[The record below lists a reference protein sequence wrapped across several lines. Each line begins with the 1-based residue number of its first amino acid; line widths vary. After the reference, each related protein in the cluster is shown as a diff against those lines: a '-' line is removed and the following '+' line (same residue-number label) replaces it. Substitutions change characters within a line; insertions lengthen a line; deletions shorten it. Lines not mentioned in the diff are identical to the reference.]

1 MKTAFAILTL
11 VLSFQLNAQ
20 MFNLPKNYMP
30 IGINAGGGGSGGVF
44 GGELSFV
51 HAGDRIGYGLFIDV
65 LRNKNGSRIFA
76 GPEIFIPSNNSSIIL
91 GLEAGGVTNTK
102 TNKSGFMLGLF
113 IPYYV
118 IPYFRFFHLGGESF
132 AEAGVLFKFP
142 IPIGN

>member
-1 MKTAFAILTL
+1 MKYFLTILTIL
-11 VLSFQLNAQ
+11 LSLQLNAQ

-51 HAGDRIGYGLFIDV
+51 HTGNELGYGFFIDV
-65 LRNKNGSRIFA
+65 LKNKNGNRIFA
-76 GPEIFIPSNNSSIIL
+76 GPEIFIPGYNSRIII
-91 GLEAGGVTNTK
+91 GLEAGGVTNTR

-118 IPYFRFFHLGGESF
+118 IPYFRYFHLGGESF

-142 IPIGN
+142 IPIGD